1 MNSKYD
7 LAIIGGG
14 PGGYVAALR
23 ASQLKKKVIL
33 FEKDELGGTCVN
45 RGCIPTKYLL
55 EQTKQFAEIRSNKSV
70 EGPLGSLIFSWKK
83 AQEGKK
89 RAVDRFSQGIAFL
102 LKKNRVNVVKERAIL
117 RGERQVAVKYNGE
130 ERIVNVHKIILAM
143 GSRPADLP
151 FLRPNGKEIITS
163 REALELKDVPKEM
176 LIIGA
181 GAIGLELGTIFL
193 RLGTRV
199 TVLEI
204 MPTILPGSDRELV
217 DRLDRLLKRQGMQIH
232 THMKILES
240 SISDNRVTLEGI
252 CLSDQEPFVFES
264 CLVLLATGRKPNSEM
279 LEIKGKESFQD
290 RSGLVK
296 VNSHLETVI
305 PGIYAVGDLVG
316 GKFLAHKAFHEG
328 IISAENAAGLQRK
341 MDYDVLP
348 MAVFTEPEF
357 AYVGINEEQA
367 LERGLK
373 PQLGTISL
381 QSSGRALTMEKPE
394 GLVKVIADEKDKV
407 IGAHI
412 LAPHASELI
421 AEMALCMKKGMKLQD
436 ISSLIH
442 IHPTLSEST
451 MEAALKAKGEALHVL
466 NA

>member
-1 MNSKYD
+1 
-7 LAIIGGG
+7 
-14 PGGYVAALR
+14 
-23 ASQLKKKVIL
+23 
-33 FEKDELGGTCVN
+33 
-45 RGCIPTKYLL
+45 
-55 EQTKQFAEIRSNKSV
+55 
-70 EGPLGSLIFSWKK
+70 
-83 AQEGKK
+83 
-89 RAVDRFSQGIAFL
+89 
-102 LKKNRVNVVKERAIL
+102 
-117 RGERQVAVKYNGE
+117 
-130 ERIVNVHKIILAM
+130 VNVHKIILAM

-341 MDYDVLP
+341 MDYEVLP

-466 NA
+466 NT